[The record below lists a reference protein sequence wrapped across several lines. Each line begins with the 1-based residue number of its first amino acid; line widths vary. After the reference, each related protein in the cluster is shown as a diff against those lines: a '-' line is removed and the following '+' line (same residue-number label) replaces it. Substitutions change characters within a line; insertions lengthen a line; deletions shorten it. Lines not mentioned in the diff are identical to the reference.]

1 MEYVDFQ
8 TFSKVDLRV
17 GKIVEAEDV
26 PHSRKLIKLI
36 VDLGPLGKRQILS
49 GIKKWYRP
57 EELVGKTV
65 VVVANLKPKQ
75 MAGLTSEGMILM
87 AQEDEN
93 SKPVFIAPV
102 EEVKPGSKVF

>member
-1 MEYVDFQ
+1 VEHVSFE
-8 TFSKVDLRV
+8 TFSKLDLRV

-26 PHSRKLIKLI
+26 PDSRKLIKLV

-65 VVVANLKPKQ
+65 VVVANLKPKK
-75 MAGLTSEGMILM
+75 MAGLLSEGMVLM
-87 AQEDEN
+87 AEEEGQ
-93 SKPVFIAPV
+93 KPTFIVPE
-102 EEVKPGSKVF
+102 EEVKPGTKVF

>member
-1 MEYVDFQ
+1 MEYVSFE
-8 TFSKVDLRV
+8 TFSKLDLRV

-26 PHSRKLIKLI
+26 PNSKKLIKVI

-57 EELVGKTV
+57 EELIGQTV
-65 VVVANLKPKQ
+65 VVVANLKPKK
-75 MAGLTSEGMILM
+75 MAGLMSEGMILM
-87 AQEDEN
+87 AQSDES

-102 EEVKPGSKVF
+102 EEVELGSKVF

>member
-1 MEYVDFQ
+1 MEHVSFE
-8 TFSKVDLRV
+8 TFSKLDLRV

-26 PHSRKLIKLI
+26 PDSRKLIKLV

-65 VVVANLKPKQ
+65 VVVANLKPKK
-75 MAGLTSEGMILM
+75 MAGLLSEGMVLM
-87 AQEDEN
+87 AEEEGQ
-93 SKPVFIAPV
+93 KPTFIVPE
-102 EEVKPGSKVF
+102 EEVKPGTKVF

>member
-1 MEYVDFQ
+1 LEYVSFE
-8 TFSKVDLRV
+8 TFSKLDLRV

-26 PHSRKLIKLI
+26 PNSKKLIKVI

-57 EELVGKTV
+57 EELIGQTV
-65 VVVANLKPKQ
+65 VVVANLKPKK
-75 MAGLTSEGMILM
+75 MAGLMSEGMILM
-87 AQEDEN
+87 AQSDES

-102 EEVKPGSKVF
+102 EEVELGSKVF

>member
-8 TFSKVDLRV
+8 TFSKIDLRV
-17 GKIVEAEDV
+17 GKIIEAEDV
-26 PHSRKLIKLI
+26 PNSRKLIKVI

-65 VVVANLKPKQ
+65 VVVANLKPKK
-75 MAGLTSEGMILM
+75 MANLESQGMILM
-87 AQEDEN
+87 AEEKEGE
-93 SKPVFIAPV
+93 KPVFIAPIEPV
-102 EEVKPGSKVF
+102 APGSKIY